1 MYKMHKNLRIFP
13 SQVGHTLL
21 LCKLK
26 SYSIQV
32 ILLEYNYPL
41 NMRTISETF

>member
-1 MYKMHKNLRIFP
+1 MYKMYKNQRIFP

-26 SYSIQV
+26 SFSIEV

-41 NMRTISETF
+41 NMLTISETF